1 VSWAACVFEHV
12 RSPNQKSPVLE
23 AILATNEF
31 TSREHEGLYRLVIVL
46 NSSLRLMTLRLEEMA
61 TLKVLSVEY
70 IREMRRLTERIEKE
84 MT

>member
-1 VSWAACVFEHV
+1 
-12 RSPNQKSPVLE
+12 
-23 AILATNEF
+23 LADQEF
-31 TSREHEGLYRLVIVL
+31 ISREHEGLYRLVLVL

-70 IREMRRLTERIEKE
+70 IREMKRLTERIEKE